1 MKTIELW
8 HGSAHHIGK
17 PSFGLGKTYKDF
29 GLGFYCTEN
38 LALAKEWACSE
49 QHSGYANHYSLTL
62 DDLIILN
69 LSDDKYTIL
78 NWLAL
83 LVANRQFQVSTP
95 VARQGI
101 EYLKTHFL
109 INISSYDAI
118 IGYRADDSYFS
129 FARAFVNNAISI
141 NQLSRAMRLGKLGE
155 QFVLKSPKAFE
166 SLSYLGYEF
175 ADRSI
180 YYPKRKQRDS
190 DARIAYQQ
198 KASLDDL
205 NGLFMRDII
214 REGVTNDDP
223 RLR

>member
-17 PSFGLGKTYKDF
+17 PSFGFGKTYKDF

-101 EYLKTHFL
+101 EYLKTL
-109 INISSYDAI
+109 RKAI
-118 IGYRADDSYFS
+118 GMSQQELSKKSNVSLRSIQLYEQRQKSIDKAQAITLYRLAQTIGCQIED
-129 FARAFVNNAISI
+129 
-141 NQLSRAMRLGKLGE
+141 LL
-155 QFVLKSPKAFE
+155 
-166 SLSYLGYEF
+166 EF
-175 ADRSI
+175 ADSS
-180 YYPKRKQRDS
+180 Q
-190 DARIAYQQ
+190 
-198 KASLDDL
+198 
-205 NGLFMRDII
+205 
-214 REGVTNDDP
+214 
-223 RLR
+223 